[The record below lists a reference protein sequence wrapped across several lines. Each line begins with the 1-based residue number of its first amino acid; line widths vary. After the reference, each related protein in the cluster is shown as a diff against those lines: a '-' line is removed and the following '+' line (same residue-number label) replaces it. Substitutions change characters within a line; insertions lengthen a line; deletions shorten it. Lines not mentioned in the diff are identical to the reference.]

1 MPTIKPFEDIDAKYT
16 RVHNYV
22 LDEIMPRENKSTLC
36 VLLVAIRCT
45 VGWNKDSD
53 RISLSQFEKRAGMT
67 RNTVIRAIKTCLDR
81 GYLLRFSDD
90 AGNFYYTLNSDFEAQ
105 ESDDPS
111 AIIAPLDDE
120 LARLSRHPSAIIAPP
135 LARLSRHPSAIIALP
150 LARLSR
156 PQKTESKTESKT
168 IKDNNKNNST
178 AAKIAPVVVDVVD
191 TSLSEKLFSEF
202 GIALNNT
209 TRPLLTCNVTAIESW
224 INFARSQ
231 ENLNNPA
238 GVVIRGLQSGE
249 QPPDSNGGK
258 HATSRTRNHNATVND
273 KAIEISDRRR
283 QRTIVL

>member
-1 MPTIKPFEDIDAKYT
+1 MPTIKPFETIDAKYT

-45 VGWNKDSD
+45 VGWNKDTD
-53 RISLSQFEKRAGMT
+53 RISISQFERKTGMT

-81 GYLLRFSDD
+81 GYLLRFSDTS
-90 AGNFYYTLNSDFEAQ
+90 GNYFYTLNQDFEV
-105 ESDDPS
+105 EETEEGS

-120 LARLSRHPSAIIAPP
+120 LARLSRHPSAIIAP
-135 LARLSRHPSAIIALP
+135 H

-168 IKDNNKNNST
+168 IKDNNKDNST
-178 AAKIAPVVVDVVD
+178 AAAKIAPVVVVVD
-191 TSLSEKLFSEF
+191 DTSPQAIIFSEF
-202 GIALNNT
+202 GIALNDT
-209 TRPLLTCNVTAIESW
+209 TRALLERPVTDIQAW

-249 QPPDSNGGK
+249 QPPNGDQ
-258 HATSRTRNHNATVND
+258 HATTKQDSELSTRCRHRVVKLGQD
-273 KAIEISDRRR
+273 
-283 QRTIVL
+283 V

>member
-1 MPTIKPFEDIDAKYT
+1 MPTIKPFETIDAKYT

-45 VGWNKDSD
+45 VGWNKDTD
-53 RISLSQFEKRAGMT
+53 RISISQFERKTGMT

-81 GYLLRFSDD
+81 GYLLRFSDTS
-90 AGNFYYTLNSDFEAQ
+90 GNYFYTLNQDFEV
-105 ESDDPS
+105 EETEEGS

-178 AAKIAPVVVDVVD
+178 AAKIAPVVVVDD
-191 TSLSEKLFSEF
+191 TSPQAIIFSEF
-202 GIALNNT
+202 GIALNDT
-209 TRPLLTCNVTAIESW
+209 TRALLERPVTDIQAW

-249 QPPDSNGGK
+249 QPPNGGE
-258 HATSRTRNHNATVND
+258 HETSRTRNHNATVND